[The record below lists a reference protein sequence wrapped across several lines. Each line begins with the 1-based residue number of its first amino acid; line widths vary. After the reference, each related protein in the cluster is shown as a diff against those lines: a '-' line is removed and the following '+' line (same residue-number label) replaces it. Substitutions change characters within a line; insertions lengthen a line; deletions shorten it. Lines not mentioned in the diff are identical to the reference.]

1 MRSWVLTGEPGMP
14 LRLEDRPEPELG
26 PGEVRVRLRAAS
38 LNYRDLIVAGQ
49 PPRPGLVPLSDG
61 AGEVAEV
68 APDVRDLRA
77 GDRVAGGFFAD
88 WASGPA
94 RHANLASALG
104 GDLDGVLSETAVFP
118 ASAVAKIPGVLTF
131 AEAATFPCA
140 AVTAWHAL
148 VGCPSPAGAG
158 DTVLALGSGG
168 VAMFALQIA
177 RLRGARF
184 IGTSSS
190 EAKRERLRALGADV
204 VIDYAATP
212 LWGRDVQQ
220 ATGGRGAD
228 FVVETGGAATLEQ
241 SLEASARGGC
251 VTLVGVVSGRAA
263 TADAGLIQSRELTLR
278 SIYVGPLTMLHDAM
292 RAFADH
298 GVRPVIDRSFGFGDA
313 PAAFDYLRDARH
325 VGKVV
330 IVDLTACPEITA
342 PGA

>member
-1 MRSWVLTGEPGMP
+1 
-14 LRLEDRPEPELG
+14 
-26 PGEVRVRLRAAS
+26 
-38 LNYRDLIVAGQ
+38 
-49 PPRPGLVPLSDG
+49 
-61 AGEVAEV
+61 V
-68 APDVRDLRA
+68 APDVRGLQV

-104 GDLDGVLSETAVFP
+104 GDLDGVLSETVVFP
-118 ASAVAKIPGVLTF
+118 ASAVAKIPGGLTF

-148 VGCPSPAGAG
+148 VGCHWPAGPG

-168 VAMFALQIA
+168 VAMFALQLA
-177 RLRGARF
+177 RLVGARF

-190 EAKRERLRALGADV
+190 GAKRERLRALGADA

-212 LWGRDVQQ
+212 LWWQEVQQ

-241 SLEASARGGC
+241 SLKASARGGC
-251 VTLVGVVSGRAA
+251 VTLVGVLSGPAA
-263 TADAGLIQSRELTLR
+263 TADADLIQRLELTLR
-278 SIYVGPLTMLHDAM
+278 SIYVGPLTMLDDVM
-292 RAFADH
+292 QAFAGH
-298 GVRPVIDRSFGFGDA
+298 GVRPVIDRSFEFGDA
-313 PAAFDYLRDARH
+313 PTAFDYLREARH

-330 IVDLTACPEITA
+330 IEL
-342 PGA
+342 

>member
-1 MRSWVLTGEPGMP
+1 VLTGDADIP

-61 AGEVAEV
+61 AGEVTEV

-88 WASGPA
+88 WASGAA

-118 ASAVAKIPGVLTF
+118 ASAVAKIPGAVTF

-148 VGCPSPAGAG
+148 VGCPSPAGTG

-184 IGTSSS
+184 IGTSS
-190 EAKRERLRALGADV
+190 
-204 VIDYAATP
+204 
-212 LWGRDVQQ
+212 
-220 ATGGRGAD
+220 
-228 FVVETGGAATLEQ
+228 
-241 SLEASARGGC
+241 
-251 VTLVGVVSGRAA
+251 
-263 TADAGLIQSRELTLR
+263 
-278 SIYVGPLTMLHDAM
+278 
-292 RAFADH
+292 
-298 GVRPVIDRSFGFGDA
+298 RPVAPERWSRA
-313 PAAFDYLRDARH
+313 SRRVPAAA
-325 VGKVV
+325 
-330 IVDLTACPEITA
+330 A
-342 PGA
+342 

>member
-1 MRSWVLTGEPGMP
+1 VSP
-14 LRLEDRPEPELG
+14 
-26 PGEVRVRLRAAS
+26 AAS
-38 LNYRDLIVAGQ
+38 RQ
-49 PPRPGLVPLSDG
+49 SRS
-61 AGEVAEV
+61 
-68 APDVRDLRA
+68 
-77 GDRVAGGFFAD
+77 
-88 WASGPA
+88 
-94 RHANLASALG
+94 
-104 GDLDGVLSETAVFP
+104 
-118 ASAVAKIPGVLTF
+118 
-131 AEAATFPCA
+131 